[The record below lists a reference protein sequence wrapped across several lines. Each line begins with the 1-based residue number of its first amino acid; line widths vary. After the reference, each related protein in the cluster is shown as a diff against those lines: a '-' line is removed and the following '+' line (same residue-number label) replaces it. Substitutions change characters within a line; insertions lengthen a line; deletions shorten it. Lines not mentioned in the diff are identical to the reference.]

1 MFVDSLLFYHV
12 VFKIPRLE
20 NMWFNMF
27 NFKDLLTGAVMNQIQ
42 NQFQQLRTF
51 LTSQMKNQ
59 IEPINASIRNLV
71 NKTSTNHELVKNEIK
86 DLQDSVSRDMAE
98 NTVTLTTEMKK
109 TGKIVETLVTDL
121 RRLTNVDELDEEE
134 ANKGPSENQDV
145 VVDQIF
151 SPDFYKERI
160 KNHDPLEKDGYMRRE
175 EIIFFIQNFEDSLKV
190 DKGWQTLLKVCRDII
205 TFLYV
210 VFEQFTFD
218 ARITAA
224 FWTAPEVIDD
234 ETGK

>member
-1 MFVDSLLFYHV
+1 
-12 VFKIPRLE
+12 
-20 NMWFNMF
+20 
-27 NFKDLLTGAVMNQIQ
+27 
-42 NQFQQLRTF
+42 
-51 LTSQMKNQ
+51 
-59 IEPINASIRNLV
+59 
-71 NKTSTNHELVKNEIK
+71 
-86 DLQDSVSRDMAE
+86 MAE

-121 RRLTNVDELDEEE
+121 RRLTNVDEQLEEE

-175 EIIFFIQNFEDSLKV
+175 EIIFFIQNFEDSRKV
-190 DKGWQTLLKVCRDII
+190 DIGWQTLLKVCRDII